1 MILIEIAFGRKYN
14 PKYVHVA
21 ISKCLCDM
29 CYGGISMI
37 LYVVF
42 SNEIKHVLIYKRV
55 VTNQIICRTDEAYGL
70 SEV

>member
-29 CYGGISMI
+29 CY
-37 LYVVF
+37 VVF
-42 SNEIKHVLIYKRV
+42 SNEIKHVLIYKKV